1 MKDVSKSSSYSER
14 TNHITILQI
23 QGNDAIKQQIVV
35 FYLSHT
41 KVERASFPP
50 SSWEIIHIFRDFS
63 SLNCQE
69 CTCLVALIA
78 ARTARG
84 YEKCHNELNCAAIT
98 PCWAHCTLHT
108 SCFLDQGYF
117 KMCSPAKEFQAERI
131 RFPTGGSRNCILA
144 IKVSR
149 SRFQAFLFLAKQIQ
163 TTSKLFVVQFAIDF
177 IGGLCRI
184 LRICLGVFILISK

>member
-23 QGNDAIKQQIVV
+23 QGNDAIKQQNCS

-69 CTCLVALIA
+69 CTCLVTLIA

-98 PCWAHCTLHT
+98 PCWAHCTLVVSWTKVISKCVVQRRNFKLKESVFRQGAPETASWQLKSVEADSKH
-108 SCFLDQGYF
+108 SCF
-117 KMCSPAKEFQAERI
+117 
-131 RFPTGGSRNCILA
+131 
-144 IKVSR
+144 
-149 SRFQAFLFLAKQIQ
+149 
-163 TTSKLFVVQFAIDF
+163 
-177 IGGLCRI
+177 
-184 LRICLGVFILISK
+184 